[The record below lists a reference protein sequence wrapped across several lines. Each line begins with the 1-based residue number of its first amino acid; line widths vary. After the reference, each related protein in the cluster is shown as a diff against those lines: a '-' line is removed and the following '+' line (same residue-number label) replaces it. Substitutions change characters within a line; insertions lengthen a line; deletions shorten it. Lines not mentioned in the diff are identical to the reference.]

1 MLTIKNAEFSGYCF
15 YMNTNKYGG
24 FQICISVRLNHVH
37 LTTTWFRCSHQR
49 FSGRKDI
56 LRNFAKFTGKHCARV
71 SFLIKL
77 QDWGAANLLKKKIWH
92 RCFPVNFAKF
102 LRTPFLQNT
111 SGWLLL
117 LLQIVLIIRAATTC
131 ADTVFSENNI

>member
-24 FQICISVRLNHVH
+24 FQICISVRLNHVR

-102 LRTPFLQNT
+102 LRTPFFKEYLW
-111 SGWLLL
+111 WLLL
-117 LLQIVLIIRAATTC
+117 KLHAHRLITDALT
-131 ADTVFSENNI
+131 FSYCYLN